1 MIFAGYW
8 PGLTVMRHVVE
19 RLQVLIFLVLLNA
32 LLFLSGCG
40 NKEQLVTKDRP
51 AAPVVVAGVEL
62 RNIPVQIK
70 AIGNVEAYQT
80 VQIRSQVSGQIQ
92 KIFFKEGEDVRQ
104 GQLLFQL
111 DKRPFQADLDKA
123 VGQLKRDQ
131 AQEEHSRVQ
140 SERYS
145 DLEKDG
151 IVSHEQ
157 ADQMRMQAKA
167 DASAVEAD
175 KAAVEAAR
183 VQLQYTDIVAPI
195 NARAGN
201 LMINLGNLV
210 KANDTPYLVQLNQ
223 VTPIYVT
230 FSVPEAN
237 LDRVRRHFS
246 SGQLKVLAY
255 PKGQS
260 DNPTEGRLT
269 FIDNGVDTTTAMF
282 KLKGTYQNKDRRLWP
297 GQFVDVALELSMQK
311 DAVVVPTRAIQ
322 SGQQGEYVYVVRTDS
337 TAEARPVKTEGA
349 YQSLT
354 LISEGL
360 KVGEQVIVNGQLRVA
375 PNAKVIVQA
384 APPGTPTAT
393 APTGGGL

>member
-1 MIFAGYW
+1 
-8 PGLTVMRHVVE
+8 
-19 RLQVLIFLVLLNA
+19 
-32 LLFLSGCG
+32 
-40 NKEQLVTKDRP
+40 
-51 AAPVVVAGVEL
+51 
-62 RNIPVQIK
+62 
-70 AIGNVEAYQT
+70 
-80 VQIRSQVSGQIQ
+80 
-92 KIFFKEGEDVRQ
+92 
-104 GQLLFQL
+104 
-111 DKRPFQADLDKA
+111 
-123 VGQLKRDQ
+123 LKHDQ

-175 KAAVEAAR
+175 KAAVEAAH

-246 SGQLKVLAY
+246 SGQLRVLAY
-255 PKGQS
+255 PKGQL

-269 FIDNGVDTTTAMF
+269 FIDNGVDTTTGMF

-337 TAEARPVKTEGA
+337 TAEARPVRTEGV

-384 APPGTPTAT
+384 AQPGTPTA
-393 APTGGGL
+393 AVPTGGGL